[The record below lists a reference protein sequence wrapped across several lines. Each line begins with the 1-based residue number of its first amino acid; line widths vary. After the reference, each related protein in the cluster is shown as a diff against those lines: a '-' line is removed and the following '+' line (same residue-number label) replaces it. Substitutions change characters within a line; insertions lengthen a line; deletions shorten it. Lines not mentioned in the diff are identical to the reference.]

1 MRRTNYLQLTDCRNV
16 KKDMELQLYPH
27 QQICVE
33 KGLKILRE
41 YNLLYIGLKMRL
53 GKSLVCLTIA
63 HRYGAKKVLF
73 LTKKNAIDSIISDH
87 DKAGY
92 NLDLTVTNYEQADK
106 IIDNFD
112 LVILDE
118 SNEKISAFPK
128 MGKYAKYV
136 KQICK
141 GKPIIFSSGTATPES
156 FSQLYHQINM
166 SDWSPWAKYTN
177 FYKWAKDYVNKKT
190 KIINGFTVNDYSH
203 GIEDKILG
211 ETKHLFVTMTH
222 EEAGIDVEI
231 KDIVH
236 KVTMSD
242 LTKKMIEKIKKDKMI
257 KGKTATYIADTAA
270 KEMQGI
276 HQLGSGTLKVN
287 DDVSITVDP
296 SKVMYIKQHF
306 KGKKIG
312 IFYNYK
318 QEFEMLKQH
327 FDNWTDDDKIF
338 NESEDKV
345 YLGQIVSKRSGVS
358 LRTADDLIFLS
369 TPFSFTSYDQG
380 RARHIHKDRTKPCNV
395 HFLIADC
402 GIDRHVY
409 RTVTNKKK
417 YTTAHYRRD
426 NNGE

>member
-1 MRRTNYLQLTDCRNV
+1 
-16 KKDMELQLYPH
+16 MEKITLFDH
-27 QQICVE
+27 QITCVE
-33 KGLKILRE
+33 KGIEILNK
-41 YNLLYIGLKMRL
+41 YNLLYVGLKMRL

-63 HRYGAKKVLF
+63 HEFGAKNVLF
-73 LTKKNAIDSIISDH
+73 LTKKNAIESIKSDH
-87 DKAGY
+87 QKSGY
-92 NLDLTVTNYEQADK
+92 KLNLTVLNYEQSDK
-106 IIDNFD
+106 ITEDFD
-112 LVILDE
+112 LIILDE

-128 MGKYAKYV
+128 MGKYAKFV
-136 KQICK
+136 KKICK

-166 SDWSPWAKYTN
+166 SDWSPWAKYKS
-177 FYKWAKDYVNKKT
+177 FYKWAKDYVNVKT
-190 KIINGFTVNDYSH
+190 KIINGFTINDYSN

-222 EEAGIDVEI
+222 EEAGIDIEI

-236 KVTMSD
+236 NVKMSD
-242 LTKKMIEKIKKDKMI
+242 LTKKMIDKIRKDKLLQ
-257 KGKTATYIADTAA
+257 GKTATYIADTAA

-287 DDVSITVDP
+287 DDVSITVDDA
-296 SKVMYIKQHF
+296 KVRYITQHF

-318 QEFEMLKQH
+318 QEFEMLKEH
-327 FDNWTDDDKIF
+327 FDNWTDNDKTF

-358 LRTADDLIFLS
+358 LKTADDLIFLS

-380 RARHIHKDRTKPCNV
+380 RARHIHKDRTTPCNV

-402 GIDRHVY
+402 GIDRQVY

-417 YTTAHYRRD
+417 YTIAHYRRNKD
-426 NNGE
+426 GE